1 MWKGSSQLWSTWI
14 HVVFCFL
21 IIFSSKHGFLLA
33 LIHFLCCCFPNVLF
47 PTHLRWGG
55 GGRGGRGG
63 DVDVVVFSIHHF

>member
-33 LIHFLCCCFPNVLF
+33 LIHFCVAAFPMFYFL
-47 PTHLRWGG
+47 LILDGEGG
-55 GGRGGRGG
+55 GGGGGG